1 MPVVFCY
8 RPSSSDCTVWEALGV
23 CCLFRHPPH
32 YLENKI
38 NDRVIVSTK
47 WPNCNVSDSGETD
60 HGRHWTK
67 DREGG
72 GRLLVVV
79 QGQQEE
85 GGGEIIFW
93 KGFIDWISVEG
104 CCQCSELPVP
114 EMPGS
119 GTLDLWLHW
128 HQEVS
133 FFYNR
138 IITVITAACYAGVSI
153 LRYFSRTLLII
164 YSHFY
169 KKLGPFYKKLNC
181 ETMVTDHR
189 PVRTT
194 MHLTSTNK
202 ALKRHLSACT
212 L

>member
-38 NDRVIVSTK
+38 KNRVIMSTK
-47 WPNCNVSDSGETD
+47 WPNCNVSDSGEKD

-104 CCQCSELPVP
+104 CCQCSKLPVP

-138 IITVITAACYAGVSI
+138 IITVITAACYDSWVLSSESEAQTSQ
-153 LRYFSRTLLII
+153 YCWFFS
-164 YSHFY
+164 
-169 KKLGPFYKKLNC
+169 
-181 ETMVTDHR
+181 
-189 PVRTT
+189 
-194 MHLTSTNK
+194 
-202 ALKRHLSACT
+202 
-212 L
+212 